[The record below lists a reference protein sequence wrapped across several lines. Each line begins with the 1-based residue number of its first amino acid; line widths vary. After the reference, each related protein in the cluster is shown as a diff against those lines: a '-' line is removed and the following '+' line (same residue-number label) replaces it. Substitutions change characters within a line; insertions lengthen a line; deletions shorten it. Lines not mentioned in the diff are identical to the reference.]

1 MTQIYDPRNMEW
13 SYWNALIAEK
23 YEAQQLMWPVPEE
36 RWKDFALSICSIA
49 LFSNYG
55 VPTPDGFDRWQ
66 DWAFAF
72 NNAVN

>member
-13 SYWNALIAEK
+13 NYWTALIAES

-49 LFSNYG
+49 LFSNFA
-55 VPTPDGFDRWQ
+55 VPSPIGFDRWQ
-66 DWAFAF
+66 DWAFAYT
-72 NNAVN
+72 NAVN